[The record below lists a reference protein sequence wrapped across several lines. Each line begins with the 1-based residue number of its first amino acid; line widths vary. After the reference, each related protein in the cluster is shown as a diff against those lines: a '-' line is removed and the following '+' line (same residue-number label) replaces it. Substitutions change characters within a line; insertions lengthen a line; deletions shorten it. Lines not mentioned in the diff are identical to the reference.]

1 MGEPMAGD
9 STAPE
14 ARSTRSPSDS
24 SNESVRD
31 GIDTSGRDG
40 PDDFSEKRDTLPER
54 FGLSR
59 LAIPLALLVG
69 GAITGGTTY
78 ALVSRV
84 QNLIANASVDGDK
97 SRWLQTARTAAYDA
111 CYYGCNDC
119 SDPSFAYNACQL
131 TAQAKVKGIIC
142 AGEEMWNWA
151 AADRYPEACLMAVAQ
166 LLMGVELERV
176 KQSYRNQLAIIVL
189 TVLGG
194 VVGGVI
200 TYVVWRRLTTSKAQQ
215 EAAKAEKSSNGKK
228 WSICRPAMWKDEKH
242 HHHQPTN
249 NDDRPLSRRSSSSS
263 SRRGSQPRTSL
274 SSLATATTASLTIL
288 STSPSGASAYPCTG
302 HEPAWNQFF
311 VSPNGTIAGVLHGWL
326 GDCYDRRD
334 CDQRCSTSCSS
345 SGSGSSRSC
354 SRKCTTSDCHTIVT
368 VTRTPKEYV
377 DAIVPRVRA
386 CGFTMV
392 DALAGSGSIVVTVA
406 ERVGNPRLE
415 RDWWVRVSVNGL
427 NVTRGDQTDDMV
439 LCLHGIGG

>member
-1 MGEPMAGD
+1 MGDTITGD
-9 STAPE
+9 PTASE
-14 ARSTRSPSDS
+14 TRSARSSSDS
-24 SNESVRD
+24 SNASLHED
-31 GIDTSGRDG
+31 HDTSR
-40 PDDFSEKRDTLPER
+40 PAAFSEKRDTLKER
-54 FGLSR
+54 SGLSR

-78 ALVSRV
+78 ALVTRV

-97 SRWLQTARTAAYDA
+97 SRWIQTARTTAYDA

-131 TAQAKVKGIIC
+131 TARAKVEGVIC
-142 AGEEMWNWA
+142 AGDEMWNWA
-151 AADRYPEACLMAVAQ
+151 AAERYPEACLMTVAQ
-166 LLMGVELERV
+166 LLMGEELERI
-176 KQSYRNQLAIIVL
+176 KQSYRNQLAIIIL

-200 TYVVWRRLTTSKAQQ
+200 TYLLWRRLTMSEAQR
-215 EAAKAEKSSNGKK
+215 EAAKAKK
-228 WSICRPAMWKDEKH
+228 TDQKKNWSIRRPTSWKKKR
-242 HHHQPTN
+242 HHHQPA
-249 NDDRPLSRRSSSSS
+249 NDERPPSRRSSSSS
-263 SRRGSQPRTSL
+263 CRSSQPPRASL
-274 SSLATATTASLTIL
+274 SSLATAASLTIL
-288 STSPSGASAYPCTG
+288 ASSPSVASAYPCTG

-311 VSPNGTIAGVLHGWL
+311 VSPNNTISGVLHGWL

-334 CDQRCSTSCSS
+334 CAQKCTTSCSGGS
-345 SGSGSSRSC
+345 SKGSSRTC
-354 SRKCTTSDCHTIVT
+354 SKKCTTSDCRTVVT

-377 DAIVPRVRA
+377 DAIVPRARE

-392 DALAGSGSIVVTVA
+392 DALSGSSSGGAVT
-406 ERVGNPRLE
+406 ERVGNARLE

-427 NVTRGDQTDDMV
+427 NVTRRDETDEMV

>member
-1 MGEPMAGD
+1 
-9 STAPE
+9 
-14 ARSTRSPSDS
+14 
-24 SNESVRD
+24 
-31 GIDTSGRDG
+31 
-40 PDDFSEKRDTLPER
+40 
-54 FGLSR
+54 
-59 LAIPLALLVG
+59 VG
-69 GAITGGTTY
+69 GVITGGTTY
-78 ALVSRV
+78 ALVARV

-97 SRWLQTARTAAYDA
+97 SRWLQTARTNAYDA
-111 CYYGCNDC
+111 CYHGCNDC
-119 SDPSFAYNACQL
+119 SDPSFAYSACQL
-131 TAQAKVKGIIC
+131 TAQAKVKGVIC

-166 LLMGVELERV
+166 LLMGEELERV

-200 TYVVWRRLTTSKAQQ
+200 TYLVWRRLTTSKAQR
-215 EAAKAEKSSNGKK
+215 EAAKAEKSNQKK
-228 WSICRPAMWKDEKH
+228 WWSIRRPTTWRKEKQH
-242 HHHQPTN
+242 HHHQQQQQRAAD
-249 NDDRPLSRRSSSSS
+249 NDQRPHSRRSSSSNS
-263 SRRGSQPRTSL
+263 SRRGSQARTSL
-274 SSLATATTASLTIL
+274 SSLATAASLTIL

-302 HEPAWNQFF
+302 REPAWNQFF
-311 VSPNGTIAGVLHGWL
+311 ISPNGTISGVLHGWL

-334 CDQRCSTSCSS
+334 CDQRCSTSCS
-345 SGSGSSRSC
+345 GSGSSRSC
-354 SRKCTTSDCHTIVT
+354 SKKCSTSDCHTVVT

-392 DALAGSGSIVVTVA
+392 DALAGSGSSVVTVA

-427 NVTRGDQTDDMV
+427 NVTRRDQTDDMV